1 MLPSHVQRIGRDME
15 TEELRERA
23 HPGYRSEQVR
33 RAFSTGRRERGGAGR
48 DREAGADRRG
58 AYGSSVRP
66 ASYPCTSYSLQALL
80 LFLVPIAGTVLMSRN
95 ENVIIQ
101 SQHAPNAW
109 LVRNYQLN
117 AELKELQ
124 SVLAGMEEQVTDVN
138 RARRVYQE
146 DVGQHLTRLET
157 RWQELVGSTVQ
168 LEMACVAMQ
177 GEVSGMRER
186 REVLRGEVTA
196 LEQAE

>member
-1 MLPSHVQRIGRDME
+1 
-15 TEELRERA
+15 
-23 HPGYRSEQVR
+23 
-33 RAFSTGRRERGGAGR
+33 
-48 DREAGADRRG
+48 
-58 AYGSSVRP
+58 
-66 ASYPCTSYSLQALL
+66 
-80 LFLVPIAGTVLMSRN
+80 MSRN

-138 RARRVYQE
+138 RTRRVYQE

-186 REVLRGEVTA
+186 REVLRAEVTA